1 MWENSRK
8 GLHIT
13 SLKPILFVRGL
24 PNLHMEEKS
33 MKHTGKKILALTLAL
48 MMLFALAAVAAPA
61 DTGITVVLDGKA
73 LAFTDA
79 APQLQDGR
87 TFVPFRTVFEAMGA
101 QVTFESATRTVTAQR
116 SGVTVQFVIGSSDV
130 QVTKDG
136 KTETVKTDAA
146 PYIDAASGR
155 TLIPVRFAAQSLGS
169 IVGWDQATKTV
180 NIVDSDKLKAAYAD
194 RFQLMD
200 RYTKEANQLRGDSM
214 AFSGKLNL
222 GVKVTS
228 EGKVVPISLTGT
240 VDGSMDPSAMNM
252 QANLSMD
259 LSQALA
265 DAQLTA
271 EDKALLENLK
281 DLEINYILN
290 LNTGMVYF
298 NCPTL
303 AKLDASSSADAWY
316 AVSMNALYQDLLHL
330 DIDFTSLLQGKDT
343 LTVSEALLKSAE
355 VAKDRQDA
363 YNEIVAMMNSCEAII
378 GDKAFTKN
386 GSTYTSNFSLTQGQ
400 TTQTLQ
406 IVLTE
411 TSGKFTGMKVE
422 FSAKDAANELTLKIG
437 QDGKS
442 DTLQFEMKADG
453 LELTM
458 DMSLAYT
465 ALTKAPVSAP
475 AAGSTILDLLE
486 LLTPPA
492 APAA

>member
-1 MWENSRK
+1 M
-8 GLHIT
+8 
-13 SLKPILFVRGL
+13 
-24 PNLHMEEKS
+24 
-33 MKHTGKKILALTLAL
+33 
-48 MMLFALAAVAAPA
+48 
-61 DTGITVVLDGKA
+61 
-73 LAFTDA
+73 
-79 APQLQDGR
+79 
-87 TFVPFRTVFEAMGA
+87 
-101 QVTFESATRTVTAQR
+101 
-116 SGVTVQFVIGSSDV
+116 
-130 QVTKDG
+130 
-136 KTETVKTDAA
+136 
-146 PYIDAASGR
+146 
-155 TLIPVRFAAQSLGS
+155 
-169 IVGWDQATKTV
+169 

-265 DAQLTA
+265 GAQLTA

-363 YNEIVAMMNSCEAII
+363 FGRTEGLGLSERTERLLREVATATLSAQLRKRGIHH
-378 GDKAFTKN
+378 AFIESVRPC
-386 GSTYTSNFSLTQGQ
+386 GRSVRLLGRAR
-400 TTQTLQ
+400 TLRY
-406 IVLTE
+406 LPLRE
-411 TSGKFTGMKVE
+411 DLF
-422 FSAKDAANELTLKIG
+422 AAHG
-437 QDGKS
+437 G
-442 DTLQFEMKADG
+442 G
-453 LELTM
+453 
-458 DMSLAYT
+458 
-465 ALTKAPVSAP
+465 
-475 AAGSTILDLLE
+475 
-486 LLTPPA
+486 
-492 APAA
+492 